1 MTALFLLIQILTT
14 EIISSFDISKDF
26 ITNIFKS
33 LDPNKAHGYDGIFI
47 CLLKLC
53 ASSIT

>member
-26 ITNIFKS
+26 ITNIVKP
-33 LDPNKAHGYDGIFI
+33 LDPNKAHGYDGISI

>member
-26 ITNIFKS
+26 VTNIVKS
-33 LDPNKAHGYDGIFI
+33 LDPNKAHGYDGISI

-53 ASSIT
+53 ASLIT